1 MAKIEFAP
9 EIATRCCIVGGGP
22 AGMMLGLLLA
32 RSGVDVAVL
41 EKHADFLR
49 DFRGD
54 TIHPSTLEVM
64 HELGLLEEFLKRPHS
79 EVRQVQGHI
88 GSESVILGDLSHLPT
103 RCKFIAMIP
112 QWEFLDLLAEDARR
126 YATFRL
132 LTNTEAT
139 ALLKRD
145 EKVIGIAARDRTGA
159 LEIRADLTIGA
170 DGRRSRIRDDSGL
183 AVRDLGAPID
193 VLWFKL
199 NVEQGT
205 PPAVLGR
212 IAAGQVLVMLYR
224 GDYLQCALVIPK
236 GAAEV
241 VKSQGLQAFR
251 TRVARLAGRAS
262 AEEIESL
269 DDVKLLTVTIDR
281 LSRWYKPGLLFI
293 GDAAHAMSPVG
304 GVGVNLAVQDAVAAA
319 NILAKPLEQR
329 RLTLEH
335 LRRVQRRRSL
345 PTQLTQALQVAIQ
358 SNILSPLLSATSEPR
373 VPAVVRLMQAWP
385 ALQRLPARIVG
396 MGFRPEHVRL

>member
-1 MAKIEFAP
+1 MRSLS
-9 EIATRCCIVGGGP
+9 TTCVIVGGGP
-22 AGMMLGLLLA
+22 AGLMTGYLLA
-32 RSGVDVAVL
+32 RAGVDVTVL
-41 EKHADFLR
+41 EKHGDFLR

-54 TIHPSTLEVM
+54 TIHPSTLEVLA
-64 HELGLLEEFLKRPHS
+64 ELGLLERFLARPHQELKYAEG
-79 EVRQVQGHI
+79 EVSGRRVRMA
-88 GSESVILGDLSHLPT
+88 DFTHLPT

-132 LTNTEAT
+132 LMNTEAT
-139 ALLKRD
+139 ALLKHD
-145 EKVIGIAARDRTGA
+145 EKVIGIAARDRTGV
-159 LEIRADLTIGA
+159 LEIHADLTIGA

-199 NVEQGT
+199 SVEQGT

-236 GAAEV
+236 GAADV

-281 LSRWYKPGLLFI
+281 LTRWYKPGLLFI

-319 NILAKPLEQR
+319 NILAKPLKQR

-358 SNILSPLLSATSEPR
+358 SNIISPLLSATSAPR

-385 ALQRLPARIVG
+385 VLQRLPARIVG

>member
-1 MAKIEFAP
+1 MA
-9 EIATRCCIVGGGP
+9 GY
-22 AGMMLGLLLA
+22 LLA
-32 RSGVDVAVL
+32 RTGIDVTVL
-41 EKHADFLR
+41 EKHGDFLR

-54 TIHPSTLEVM
+54 TIHPSTLEVLA
-64 HELGLLEEFLKRPHS
+64 ELGLLERFLARPHQELKYAEG
-79 EVRQVQGHI
+79 EVSGRHVRMA
-88 GSESVILGDLSHLPT
+88 DFTHLPT

-112 QWEFLDLLAEDARR
+112 QWEFLNLLAEDARR
-126 YATFRL
+126 YPTFRL
-132 LTNTEAT
+132 LMDTEAT
-139 ALLKRD
+139 ALLKHD
-145 EKVIGIAARDRTGA
+145 EQTIGIAARDRSGV
-159 LEIRADLTIGA
+159 LEIHADLTIGA
-170 DGRRSRIRDDSGL
+170 DGRRSLIRDDSGL

-199 NVEQGT
+199 NVEQGA

-236 GAAEV
+236 GAADV

-251 TRVARLAGRAS
+251 TRVANLAGRAS

-269 DDVKLLTVTIDR
+269 DDVKLLTVTVDR
-281 LSRWYKPGLLFI
+281 LSRWYQPGLLFI
-293 GDAAHAMSPVG
+293 GDAAHAMSPIG

-319 NILAKPLEQR
+319 NILENPLKQR

-345 PTQLTQALQVAIQ
+345 PTQLTQALQIAIQ
-358 SNILSPLLSATSEPR
+358 SNIISPVLSATSAPR

-385 ALQRLPARIVG
+385 VLQRLPARIIG
-396 MGFRPEHVRL
+396 MGFRPEHVRGFKG